1 MFIAKFACRRI
12 LLDDQHIIINNF
24 CAECIVQYSLHCTAW
39 DTAVQCSAV
48 LLISARM
55 SGWADGIDGRVMSAM
70 TERLLLSRGQTA
82 ICIHISVLVF
92 SILQLC
98 WDRGFV
104 YLNLCLCVCVCLYL
118 SFCDF
123 FDCCVLH
130 SKLEFLQANDLTSR
144 ETVPLES
151 LSKIL
156 NAPSTK
162 KFWREQN
169 ESYVVHHA

>member
-1 MFIAKFACRRI
+1 MHCPIFIA
-12 LLDDQHIIINNF
+12 
-24 CAECIVQYSLHCTAW
+24 LHSMRY
-39 DTAVQCSAV
+39 CSAV
-48 LLISARM
+48 FRRIAYFGEDERL
-55 SGWADGIDGRVMSAM
+55 SGWDRWMGGRVMSAM

-123 FDCCVLH
+123 FDCYVLH

-151 LSKIL
+151 LSNIL

-162 KFWREQN
+162 KLWRKQI
-169 ESYVVHHA
+169 